1 MHEVALAQGIVDIV
15 TEQAKAGGFTR
26 AVVVH
31 VELGALSSVL
41 PDALEFGFESAAR
54 GTPAEGA
61 RLQLAH
67 RPGTGWCPDC
77 AAEIEVPA
85 RVALCPRCQGTKWVV
100 TGGEQMRVLELEVD

>member
-15 TEQAKAGGFTR
+15 TEQATARGFTR
-26 AVVVH
+26 ATVVH

-41 PDALEFGFESAAR
+41 PDALVFGFESAAR
-54 GTPAEGA
+54 GTPAQGA
-61 RLQLAH
+61 RLQLVH
-67 RPGTGWCPDC
+67 KPGTGWCLDC

-85 RVALCPRCQGTKWVV
+85 RVALCPKCQGTKWVV